1 MSEKKYRS
9 NVVAT
14 LLATYSDFEVQ
25 SLHRELLGL
34 NYFQRND
41 PRARSEMENH
51 IMQILTHPSSWEI
64 DESENEQDFELGSN
78 YGREMGWYSGDFG
91 DSYADY

>member
-1 MSEKKYRS
+1 MAEKKYRS

-14 LLATYSDFEVQ
+14 LLATYSDFEVK

-41 PRARSEMENH
+41 PRARSEMESN
-51 IMQILTHPSSWEI
+51 IVQILTNP
-64 DESENEQDFELGSN
+64 N
-78 YGREMGWYSGDFG
+78 
-91 DSYADY
+91 

>member
-64 DESENEQDFELGSN
+64 DEGHDQDGQIDQDLEGN
-78 YGREMGWYSGDFG
+78 YIASVYN
-91 DSYADY
+91 